1 MQKRELLNALKREAL
16 GISYHDLALGKR
28 YLEKEFEFVPDIFR
42 KPWLDEI
49 FRYFAEHLY
58 ELIRLGEV
66 EGEIDQ
72 ERYRKLM
79 EKLSKNPENEYEK
92 AFMKVSRVVVPYLV
106 FIAQKPVHSPNIIFP
121 GGLKIKQLG
130 DKYYCPAKEKQ
141 ENLYSFCEFCV
152 CEKLEE
158 E

>member
-1 MQKRELLNALKREAL
+1 MQKRELLNALKREA
-16 GISYHDLALGKR
+16 INITHIDLALARK
-28 YLEKEFEFVPDIFR
+28 YLEEEFEFVPEFFR

-58 ELIRLGEV
+58 ELIRTADA

-72 ERYRKLM
+72 EKYRKLM
-79 EKLSKNPENEYEK
+79 EKLNKNPEKEYEK
-92 AFMKVSRVVVPYLV
+92 AFVKVSRVVVPYLI

-121 GGLKIKQLG
+121 GGLKIKMVG
-130 DKYYCPAKEKQ
+130 NKYYCPAKEKH
-141 ENLYSFCEFCV
+141 ESSYSFCEICV